1 MKTQVNDDDQPR
13 MLIQHVKTH
22 LLNILIDSIV
32 QNYSLNIDIKGKL
45 KFKRVI
51 NSIVRDMPIENP
63 DDEGNAELI
72 QSGL

>member
-1 MKTQVNDDDQPR
+1 

-22 LLNILIDSIV
+22 LLNILIDGIV

>member
-1 MKTQVNDDDQPR
+1 MVT
-13 MLIQHVKTH
+13 QHVKTH

-51 NSIVRDMPIENP
+51 NSIIRDMPIENL
-63 DDEGNAELI
+63 DEEGNSELI
-72 QSGL
+72 RSGL

>member
-1 MKTQVNDDDQPR
+1 MVT
-13 MLIQHVKTH
+13 QHVKTH

-51 NSIVRDMPIENP
+51 NSIIRDMPIENI
-63 DDEGNAELI
+63 DEEGNSELI
-72 QSGL
+72 RNGL

>member
-1 MKTQVNDDDQPR
+1 VKTQVNDDDQPR

>member
-1 MKTQVNDDDQPR
+1 MVT
-13 MLIQHVKTH
+13 QHVKTH

-51 NSIVRDMPIENP
+51 NSIIRDMPIENI
-63 DDEGNAELI
+63 DEEGNSEFI
-72 QSGL
+72 RTGL

>member
-1 MKTQVNDDDQPR
+1 MVT
-13 MLIQHVKTH
+13 QHVKTH

-51 NSIVRDMPIENP
+51 NSIIRDMPIENI
-63 DDEGNAELI
+63 DEEGTSELI
-72 QSGL
+72 RSGL

>member
-22 LLNILIDSIV
+22 LLNILTDSIV

>member
-1 MKTQVNDDDQPR
+1 MVT
-13 MLIQHVKTH
+13 QHVKTH

-51 NSIVRDMPIENP
+51 NSIIRDMPIENL
-63 DDEGNAELI
+63 DEEGNSELI
-72 QSGL
+72 RNGL

>member
-1 MKTQVNDDDQPR
+1 

>member
-1 MKTQVNDDDQPR
+1 MVT
-13 MLIQHVKTH
+13 QHVKTH

-51 NSIVRDMPIENP
+51 NSIIRDMPIENI
-63 DDEGNAELI
+63 DEEGNSELI
-72 QSGL
+72 RSGL